1 MNEARQVPK
10 PSVLAERG
18 LLPPEA
24 ADCATA
30 LAAERR
36 RPESCKNRD
45 QELKR
50 ERFPCLINS
59 AGSSTYP
66 ARKSVRRTR
75 ATPLPI
81 EYSASAAYS
90 HSAKRHWDFV
100 PPASPCHFRRDA
112 DLLQVTQ
119 LLWRHPMRLL
129 CGDTHNTGFAAT
141 HPRARIEPTSAF
153 DPKQT
158 DRLLPRPRV

>member
-1 MNEARQVPK
+1 MNEVRQVPK

-36 RPESCKNRD
+36 RPERCKNRD
-45 QELKR
+45 QGLKR
-50 ERFPCLINS
+50 EPFPCLINS

-75 ATPLPI
+75 ATPDHHAILAGPVADVVAREQQIRAPDCPQRSPSGVTHTVVRVGRCTDDPCALRPI
-81 EYSASAAYS
+81 I
-90 HSAKRHWDFV
+90 
-100 PPASPCHFRRDA
+100 
-112 DLLQVTQ
+112 DL
-119 LLWRHPMRLL
+119 
-129 CGDTHNTGFAAT
+129 
-141 HPRARIEPTSAF
+141 
-153 DPKQT
+153 K
-158 DRLLPRPRV
+158 